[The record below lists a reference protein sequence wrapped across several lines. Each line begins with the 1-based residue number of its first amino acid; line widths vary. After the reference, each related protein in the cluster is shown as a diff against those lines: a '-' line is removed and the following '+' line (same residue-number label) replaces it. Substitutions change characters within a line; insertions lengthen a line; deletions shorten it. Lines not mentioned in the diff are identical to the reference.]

1 MRRFL
6 SFCVTLL
13 LAFSVAAEPSVYERS
28 IERQRQQREEG
39 LKRPL
44 GWLSLVGLHWIE
56 PGRHRVGSGA
66 DNDLVLAVGP
76 AHLGTLVLVDD
87 TVTLE
92 PAEGATFLVDGA
104 VAEGAF
110 VLKPDSSGAPTQVT
124 FDAGRSGFNLIER
137 DGRFAVRVRDS
148 QARALREF
156 SGLEFYPVD
165 TGWRVEARFEPHP
178 AGSTIEIANVIN
190 QLQPM
195 PNPGALVFERDG
207 RTHRIEAIG
216 NEDGSLFLI
225 FADRTSGR
233 ETYGAGRFLDTAAP
247 RDGVVIVDFNLAY
260 NPPCAFNDYSTCPLP
275 PPENRLNL
283 AVTAGEKKY
292 IGAH

>member
-1 MRRFL
+1 MRCFL
-6 SFCVTLL
+6 SFCMALL
-13 LAFSVAAEPSVYERS
+13 LALPAAAGPSSYEPS
-28 IERQRQQREEG
+28 IEHQRQAREEG

-56 PGRHRVGSGA
+56 PGRHTVGSAA
-66 DNDLVLAVGP
+66 DNGIKLAVGP

-92 PAEGATFLVDGA
+92 PASDAVFHVDGA
-104 VAEGAF
+104 AVDGAF
-110 VLKPDSSGAPTQVT
+110 VLKADSSGTPTQVT
-124 FDAGRSGFNLIER
+124 FDEGRSGFNLIER
-137 DGRFAVRVRDS
+137 VGRFALRVRDS

-156 SGLEFYPVD
+156 AGLDFYPVD
-165 TGWRVEARFEPHP
+165 AGWRVEARFEPHP
-178 AGSTIEIANVIN
+178 QGSTIEIANVIN

-195 PNPGALVFERDG
+195 PNPGVLVFERDG
-207 RTHRIEAIG
+207 KTYRIEAVG
-216 NEDGSLFLI
+216 NDDGSLFLI

-247 RDGVVIVDFNLAY
+247 QDGKVTVDFNLAY

-275 PPENRLNL
+275 PPENRLDL
-283 AVTAGEKKY
+283 AVTAGERKY
-292 IGAH
+292 IRAP